1 MDAYTSFAR
10 VYDMFM
16 DNVPYEE
23 WCDYITG
30 LLKEYGISNGLV
42 LDLGCGTGSMTELL
56 AARGFDMIGV
66 DCSEDMLEIA
76 LEKRMAYGRDI
87 LYLQQD
93 MRDLELYGTVRAVV
107 CLCDSINYLLDVQDL
122 ETVFRLVNNYLD
134 PGGIFIFDLNT
145 EYKYREL
152 LSDRTIAENR
162 DEGSFIWDN
171 YYDEESRINEYDLA
185 LFIPAEEADAGKMG
199 EGAGPDCE
207 TGAASGSGT
216 SGEGLYRKYQETHFQ
231 RAYTLDEIREALE
244 RAGMEFLTWYDGDGD
259 GRQAPRED
267 SERIYVI
274 AREKGKEV

>member
-23 WCDYITG
+23 WCDYISG

-76 LEKRMAYGRDI
+76 LEKRMASGRDI

-152 LSDRTIAENR
+152 LADRTIAENR

>member
-10 VYDMFM
+10 VYGMFM

-30 LLKEYGISNGLV
+30 VLKEYGISNGLV

-76 LEKRMAYGRDI
+76 LEKRMASGRDI

-152 LSDRTIAENR
+152 LADRTIAENR

>member
-66 DCSEDMLEIA
+66 DCSEDMLEMA
-76 LEKRMAYGRDI
+76 LEKRMASGRDI

-152 LSDRTIAENR
+152 LADRTIAENR

-185 LFIPAEEADAGKMG
+185 LFIPVEEADAGKMG

>member
-66 DCSEDMLEIA
+66 DCSEDMLEMA
-76 LEKRMAYGRDI
+76 LEKRMASGRDI

-152 LSDRTIAENR
+152 LADRTIAENR

-231 RAYTLDEIREALE
+231 RAYTLDEIQEALE